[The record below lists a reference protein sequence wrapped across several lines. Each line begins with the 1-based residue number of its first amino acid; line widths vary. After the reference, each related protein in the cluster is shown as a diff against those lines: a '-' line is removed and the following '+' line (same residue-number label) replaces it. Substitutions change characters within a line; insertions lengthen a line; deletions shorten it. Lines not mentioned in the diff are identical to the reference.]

1 MTCLSDKNNWEE
13 ICAKI
18 QKRSQSDEL
27 LQVKNAKFLRTQILQ
42 CLTLASNEKVLKTNI
57 NEIHDLLKLSQSSVV
72 PKKGY
77 TAITGGEKNQ
87 HHRLDIPH
95 FKLHNGYWF
104 DFAITIDETC
114 KPAKIIGFNFEIR
127 LRKKAV
133 RVKTS
138 SHSAFRKRKNL
149 ALFLRIDLSLP
160 NHHNDERG
168 LRFHLHPN
176 SGDIIIPSLPMSPL
190 DILHMFLYGMKPRND
205 NKPRSS

>member
-1 MTCLSDKNNWEE
+1 LSDKNNWEE

-87 HHRLDIPH
+87 HHRLDISNSH
-95 FKLHNGYWF
+95 YESKLV
-104 DFAITIDETC
+104 
-114 KPAKIIGFNFEIR
+114 KP
-127 LRKKAV
+127 L
-133 RVKTS
+133 
-138 SHSAFRKRKNL
+138 
-149 ALFLRIDLSLP
+149 
-160 NHHNDERG
+160 
-168 LRFHLHPN
+168 
-176 SGDIIIPSLPMSPL
+176 M
-190 DILHMFLYGMKPRND
+190 
-205 NKPRSS
+205 